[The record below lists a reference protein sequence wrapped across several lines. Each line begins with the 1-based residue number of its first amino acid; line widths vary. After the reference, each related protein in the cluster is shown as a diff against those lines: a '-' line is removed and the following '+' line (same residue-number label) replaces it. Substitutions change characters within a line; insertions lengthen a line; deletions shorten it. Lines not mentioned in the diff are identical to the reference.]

1 MNIHPQAR
9 TTAQLRQE
17 IKESPL
23 SNAELARKYN
33 VHRHTIAKWRRR
45 ESFEDKSHRPNNL
58 QTTLSPAQ
66 ELIVVELR
74 KTLLLPLDDLL
85 VVTREF
91 ICPEAS
97 RSALQRLMVRYNVSS
112 VHRLKLELE
121 QQTGEE
127 APKKTYKDYAPGFV
141 HIDVKYLPQMPDE
154 KKRRYLFVAID
165 RASRWVYFEILPD
178 KTAKSAVNF
187 LKRVAQNAP
196 FKIAKLLT
204 DNGKEFTDRLF
215 RKNKVY
221 KPSGNHQFDKACLTL
236 GIEHRL
242 TKPRSPQ
249 TNGMVERFN
258 GRIAELLKGRR
269 FDSRA
274 HLEELLQ
281 DYQRAYNHQI
291 PQRALDHQTPIQTL
305 KLWAESAPELFTKKV
320 YDLSGLDT

>member
-196 FKIAKLLT
+196 FKIAKLL
-204 DNGKEFTDRLF
+204 
-215 RKNKVY
+215 
-221 KPSGNHQFDKACLTL
+221 
-236 GIEHRL
+236 
-242 TKPRSPQ
+242 
-249 TNGMVERFN
+249 
-258 GRIAELLKGRR
+258 KGRR

-320 YDLSGLDT
+320 YDLSGLDI